1 MDHLLEKLTVI
12 DCASYIAGPA
22 AATIM
27 SDFGAR
33 VIKIESPAIGDS
45 YRSLL
50 RLPGLP
56 ESDENYPWILT
67 SRNKESLAL
76 NLKFEEAQIILHK
89 LIKKADVFIT
99 NYPFPIRNKLNINSE
114 DILKTNKKL
123 IYASLTPY
131 GEKGPEK
138 DRTGYDAT
146 AWWARSGLMHAVRN
160 DSSSEPSSST
170 PGMGDH
176 PTASALFG
184 AIMMALYKREITGKG
199 SEVSSSLIA
208 NGLWSNGIYIQA
220 ALCGANFVENSGR
233 GTKGALAE
241 KYKCKDGRWFILV
254 MLNEERE
261 WPLLLKCL
269 ERGDLNDNKKFNTRE
284 SRAKNSLELMNILD
298 EEFKILTQGMKE
310 EDIKKNKKNLEDQAK
325 SRIKTGLIM
334 NEYGEKNK
342 ITVTDQELQNE
353 IQKQLR
359 MMPGQE
365 KMVQEYY
372 QKNPSILANLRGS
385 LYEEKIIKSIKDK
398 AKGNK
403 KGKQFVA
410 QPKKIAKKTKAYR

>member
-1 MDHLLEKLTVI
+1 MDHLLNKLTVI

-33 VIKIESPAIGDS
+33 VIKVESPDIGDT

-56 ESDENYPWILT
+56 ESNENYPWTLT

-76 NLKFEEAQIILHK
+76 NLKFKEAQIILHK

-99 NYPFPIRNKLNINSE
+99 NYPFPIRDKLKINSE
-114 DILKTNKKL
+114 DILKKNKKL

-160 DSSSEPSSST
+160 NSNSEPSSST

-199 SEVSSSLIA
+199 SEVSSSLMA

-220 ALCGANFVENSGR
+220 ALCGANFIENTGR

-269 ERGDLNDNKKFNTRE
+269 NREDLNDNQKFNTRE
-284 SRAKNSLELMNILD
+284 SRAENSLELLNILD
-298 EEFKILTQGMKE
+298 KEFLIKDWGELKKLFEKSGVTFGPISEPYDHISDQQIKDNNFFTEFSNKKDLLTIDSPIYMKGEEKKQPHTAPKIGEHTKKILMELNYNQDE
-310 EDIKKNKKNLEDQAK
+310 IKDLKNKK
-325 SRIKTGLIM
+325 
-334 NEYGEKNK
+334 
-342 ITVTDQELQNE
+342 
-353 IQKQLR
+353 
-359 MMPGQE
+359 
-365 KMVQEYY
+365 
-372 QKNPSILANLRGS
+372 
-385 LYEEKIIKSIKDK
+385 IIKL
-398 AKGNK
+398 
-403 KGKQFVA
+403 
-410 QPKKIAKKTKAYR
+410 

>member
-1 MDHLLEKLTVI
+1 MDHLLEKITVI

-33 VIKIESPAIGDS
+33 VIKIESPDIGDS

-76 NLKFEEAQIILHK
+76 DLKFKEAHVVLHK
-89 LIKKADVFIT
+89 LIKKADIFIT
-99 NYPFPIRNKLNINSE
+99 NYPFPIRAKLKINSE
-114 DILKTNKKL
+114 DILEENKKL
-123 IYASLTPY
+123 IYASLSPY
-131 GEKGPEK
+131 GEKGEEK
-138 DRTGYDAT
+138 DKTGYDAT

-160 DSSSEPSSST
+160 NSNSEPSSST

-184 AIMMALYKREITGKG
+184 AIMMALYKREITGEG
-199 SEVSSSLIA
+199 SEVSSSLMA
-208 NGLWSNGIYIQA
+208 NGLWSNGIYNQA
-220 ALCGANFVENSGR
+220 ALCGANFVENTGR

-261 WPLLLKCL
+261 WPLLLRCL
-269 ERGDLNDNKKFNTRE
+269 KREDVNDDKRFNTRE
-284 SRAKNSLELMNILD
+284 DRAKNSLELMKILD
-298 EEFKILTQGMKE
+298 EEFLSKDWGQLKELFEKSGVTFGSISEPYDHINDQQISDNEFFTKFTDKEDLLTVDSPIFMKDEKKRKPQTAPEIGEHTRQILE
-310 EDIKKNKKNLEDQAK
+310 ELNYDKNEIDKLENKK
-325 SRIKTGLIM
+325 
-334 NEYGEKNK
+334 
-342 ITVTDQELQNE
+342 
-353 IQKQLR
+353 
-359 MMPGQE
+359 
-365 KMVQEYY
+365 
-372 QKNPSILANLRGS
+372 
-385 LYEEKIIKSIKDK
+385 IIR
-398 AKGNK
+398 
-403 KGKQFVA
+403 
-410 QPKKIAKKTKAYR
+410 T

>member
-1 MDHLLEKLTVI
+1 MDHLLEKITVI

-33 VIKIESPAIGDS
+33 VIKIESPDIGDS

-76 NLKFEEAQIILHK
+76 DLKFKEAHVILHK
-89 LIKKADVFIT
+89 LIKKADIFIT
-99 NYPFPIRNKLNINSE
+99 NYPFPIRAKLKINAE
-114 DILKTNKKL
+114 DILEENKKL
-123 IYASLTPY
+123 IYASLSPY
-131 GEKGPEK
+131 GEKGEEK
-138 DRTGYDAT
+138 DKTGYDAT

-160 DSSSEPSSST
+160 NSNSEPSSST

-184 AIMMALYKREITGKG
+184 AIMMALYKREITGEG
-199 SEVSSSLIA
+199 SEVSSSLMA
-208 NGLWSNGIYIQA
+208 NGLWSNGIYNQA
-220 ALCGANFVENSGR
+220 ALCGANFVENTGR

-261 WPLLLKCL
+261 WPLLLRCL
-269 ERGDLNDNKKFNTRE
+269 KREDVNDDKRFNTRE
-284 SRAKNSLELMNILD
+284 GRAKNSLELMKILD
-298 EEFKILTQGMKE
+298 EEFLSKDWGQLKELFEKSGVTFGSISEPYDHINDQQIADNEFFTKFTDKEDLLTVDSPIFMKDEKKRKPQTAPEIGEHTRQILE
-310 EDIKKNKKNLEDQAK
+310 ELNYDKNEIDKLENKK
-325 SRIKTGLIM
+325 
-334 NEYGEKNK
+334 
-342 ITVTDQELQNE
+342 
-353 IQKQLR
+353 
-359 MMPGQE
+359 
-365 KMVQEYY
+365 
-372 QKNPSILANLRGS
+372 
-385 LYEEKIIKSIKDK
+385 IIR
-398 AKGNK
+398 
-403 KGKQFVA
+403 
-410 QPKKIAKKTKAYR
+410 T

>member
-1 MDHLLEKLTVI
+1 MDHLLEKITVI

-33 VIKIESPAIGDS
+33 VIKIESPDIGDS

-76 NLKFEEAQIILHK
+76 DLKFKEAHVILHK
-89 LIKKADVFIT
+89 LIKKADIFIT
-99 NYPFPIRNKLNINSE
+99 NYPFPIRAKLKINSE
-114 DILKTNKKL
+114 DILEENKKL
-123 IYASLTPY
+123 IYASLSPY
-131 GEKGPEK
+131 GEKGDEK
-138 DRTGYDAT
+138 DKTGYDAT

-160 DSSSEPSSST
+160 NSNSEPSSST

-199 SEVSSSLIA
+199 SEVSSSLMA
-208 NGLWSNGIYIQA
+208 NGLWSNGIYNQA
-220 ALCGANFVENSGR
+220 ALCGANFVENTGR

-269 ERGDLNDNKKFNTRE
+269 KRKDVNDDKRFNTRE
-284 SRAKNSLELMNILD
+284 SRAKNSLELMKILD
-298 EEFKILTQGMKE
+298 EEFLSKDWGQLRELFEKSGVTFGSISEPYDHINDQQISDNEFFTKFTDKEDLLTVDSPIFMKDEKKRKPQTAPEIGEHTRQILE
-310 EDIKKNKKNLEDQAK
+310 ELNYDKNEIDKLENKK
-325 SRIKTGLIM
+325 
-334 NEYGEKNK
+334 
-342 ITVTDQELQNE
+342 
-353 IQKQLR
+353 
-359 MMPGQE
+359 
-365 KMVQEYY
+365 
-372 QKNPSILANLRGS
+372 
-385 LYEEKIIKSIKDK
+385 IIR
-398 AKGNK
+398 
-403 KGKQFVA
+403 
-410 QPKKIAKKTKAYR
+410 T

>member
-1 MDHLLEKLTVI
+1 MDHLLEKITVI

-33 VIKIESPAIGDS
+33 VIKIESPDIGDS

-76 NLKFEEAQIILHK
+76 DLKFKEAHVILHK
-89 LIKKADVFIT
+89 LIKKADIFIT
-99 NYPFPIRNKLNINSE
+99 NYPFPIRAKLKINAE
-114 DILKTNKKL
+114 DILEENKKL
-123 IYASLTPY
+123 IYASLSPY
-131 GEKGPEK
+131 GEKGEEK
-138 DRTGYDAT
+138 DKTGYDAT

-160 DSSSEPSSST
+160 NSNSEPSSST

-184 AIMMALYKREITGKG
+184 AIMMALYKREITGEG
-199 SEVSSSLIA
+199 SEVSSSLMA
-208 NGLWSNGIYIQA
+208 NGLWSNGIYNQA
-220 ALCGANFVENSGR
+220 ALCGANFVENTGR

-261 WPLLLKCL
+261 WPLLLICL
-269 ERGDLNDNKKFNTRE
+269 KREDVNDDKRFNTRE
-284 SRAKNSLELMNILD
+284 GRAKNSLELMKILD
-298 EEFKILTQGMKE
+298 EEFLSKDWGQLKELFEKSGVTFGSISEPYDHINDQQISDNEFFTKFTDKEDLLTVDSPIFMKDEKKRKPQTAPEIGEHTRQILE
-310 EDIKKNKKNLEDQAK
+310 ELNYDKNEIDKLENKK
-325 SRIKTGLIM
+325 
-334 NEYGEKNK
+334 
-342 ITVTDQELQNE
+342 
-353 IQKQLR
+353 
-359 MMPGQE
+359 
-365 KMVQEYY
+365 
-372 QKNPSILANLRGS
+372 
-385 LYEEKIIKSIKDK
+385 IIR
-398 AKGNK
+398 
-403 KGKQFVA
+403 
-410 QPKKIAKKTKAYR
+410 T

>member
-1 MDHLLEKLTVI
+1 MDHLLEKITVI

-33 VIKIESPAIGDS
+33 VIKIESPDIGDS

-76 NLKFEEAQIILHK
+76 DLKFKEAHVILHK
-89 LIKKADVFIT
+89 LIKKADIFIT
-99 NYPFPIRNKLNINSE
+99 NYPFPIRTKLKINAE
-114 DILKTNKKL
+114 DILEENKKL
-123 IYASLTPY
+123 IYASLSPY
-131 GEKGPEK
+131 GEKGEEK
-138 DRTGYDAT
+138 DKTGYDAT

-160 DSSSEPSSST
+160 NSNSEPSSST

-184 AIMMALYKREITGKG
+184 AIMMALYKREITGEG
-199 SEVSSSLIA
+199 SEVSSSLMA
-208 NGLWSNGIYIQA
+208 NGLWSNGIYNQA
-220 ALCGANFVENSGR
+220 ALCGANFVENTGR

-261 WPLLLKCL
+261 WPLLLRCL
-269 ERGDLNDNKKFNTRE
+269 KREDVNDDKRFNTRE
-284 SRAKNSLELMNILD
+284 DRAKNSLELMKILD
-298 EEFKILTQGMKE
+298 EEFLSKDWGQLKELFEKSGVTFGSISEPYDHINDQQIADNEFFTKFTDKEDLLTVDSPIFMKDEKKRKPQTAPEIGEHTRQILE
-310 EDIKKNKKNLEDQAK
+310 ELNYDKNEIDKLENKK
-325 SRIKTGLIM
+325 
-334 NEYGEKNK
+334 
-342 ITVTDQELQNE
+342 
-353 IQKQLR
+353 
-359 MMPGQE
+359 
-365 KMVQEYY
+365 
-372 QKNPSILANLRGS
+372 
-385 LYEEKIIKSIKDK
+385 IIR
-398 AKGNK
+398 
-403 KGKQFVA
+403 
-410 QPKKIAKKTKAYR
+410 T

>member
-1 MDHLLEKLTVI
+1 MDHLLEKITVI

-33 VIKIESPAIGDS
+33 VIKIESPDIGDS

-76 NLKFEEAQIILHK
+76 DLKFKEAHVILHK
-89 LIKKADVFIT
+89 LIKKADIFIT
-99 NYPFPIRNKLNINSE
+99 NYPFPIRTKLKINSE
-114 DILKTNKKL
+114 DILEENKKL
-123 IYASLTPY
+123 IYASLSPY
-131 GEKGPEK
+131 GEKGDEK
-138 DRTGYDAT
+138 DKTGYDAT

-160 DSSSEPSSST
+160 NSNSEPSSST

-184 AIMMALYKREITGKG
+184 AIMMALYKREITGEG
-199 SEVSSSLIA
+199 SEVSSSLMA
-208 NGLWSNGIYIQA
+208 NGLWSNGIYNQA
-220 ALCGANFVENSGR
+220 ALCGANFVENTGR

-261 WPLLLKCL
+261 WPLLLRCL
-269 ERGDLNDNKKFNTRE
+269 KREDVNDDKRFNTRE
-284 SRAKNSLELMNILD
+284 DRAKNSLELMKILD
-298 EEFKILTQGMKE
+298 EEFLSKDWGQLKELFEKSGVTFGSISEPYDHINDQQIADNEFFTKFTDKEDLLTVDSPIFMKNEKKRKPQTAPEIGEHTRQILE
-310 EDIKKNKKNLEDQAK
+310 ELNYDKNEIDKLENKK
-325 SRIKTGLIM
+325 
-334 NEYGEKNK
+334 
-342 ITVTDQELQNE
+342 
-353 IQKQLR
+353 
-359 MMPGQE
+359 
-365 KMVQEYY
+365 
-372 QKNPSILANLRGS
+372 
-385 LYEEKIIKSIKDK
+385 IIR
-398 AKGNK
+398 
-403 KGKQFVA
+403 
-410 QPKKIAKKTKAYR
+410 T

>member
-1 MDHLLEKLTVI
+1 MDHLLEKITVI

-33 VIKIESPAIGDS
+33 VIKIESPDIGDS

-76 NLKFEEAQIILHK
+76 DLKFKEAHVILHK
-89 LIKKADVFIT
+89 LIKKADIFIT
-99 NYPFPIRNKLNINSE
+99 NYPFPIRTKLKINAE
-114 DILKTNKKL
+114 DILEENKKL
-123 IYASLTPY
+123 IYASLSPY
-131 GEKGPEK
+131 GEKGEEK
-138 DRTGYDAT
+138 DKTGYDAT

-160 DSSSEPSSST
+160 NSNSEPSSST

-184 AIMMALYKREITGKG
+184 AIMMALYKREITGEG
-199 SEVSSSLIA
+199 SEVSSSLMA
-208 NGLWSNGIYIQA
+208 NGLWSNGIYNQA
-220 ALCGANFVENSGR
+220 ALCGANFVENTGR

-269 ERGDLNDNKKFNTRE
+269 KREDVNDDKRFNTRE
-284 SRAKNSLELMNILD
+284 SRAKNSLELMKILD
-298 EEFKILTQGMKE
+298 EEFLSKDWGQLKELFEKSGVTFGSISEPYDHINDQQIADNEFFTKFTDKEDLLTVDSPIFMKDEKKRKPQTAPEIGEHTRQILE
-310 EDIKKNKKNLEDQAK
+310 ELNYDKNEIDKLENKK
-325 SRIKTGLIM
+325 
-334 NEYGEKNK
+334 
-342 ITVTDQELQNE
+342 
-353 IQKQLR
+353 
-359 MMPGQE
+359 
-365 KMVQEYY
+365 
-372 QKNPSILANLRGS
+372 
-385 LYEEKIIKSIKDK
+385 IIR
-398 AKGNK
+398 
-403 KGKQFVA
+403 
-410 QPKKIAKKTKAYR
+410 T

>member
-1 MDHLLEKLTVI
+1 MDHLLEKITVI

-33 VIKIESPAIGDS
+33 VIKIESPDIGDS

-76 NLKFEEAQIILHK
+76 DLKFKEAHVILHK
-89 LIKKADVFIT
+89 LIKKADIFIT
-99 NYPFPIRNKLNINSE
+99 NYPFPIRAKLKINAE
-114 DILKTNKKL
+114 DILVENKKL
-123 IYASLTPY
+123 IYASLSPY
-131 GEKGPEK
+131 GEKGEEK
-138 DRTGYDAT
+138 DKTGYDAT

-160 DSSSEPSSST
+160 NSNSEPSSST

-184 AIMMALYKREITGKG
+184 AIMMALYKREITGEG
-199 SEVSSSLIA
+199 SEVSSSLMA
-208 NGLWSNGIYIQA
+208 NGLWSNGIYNQA
-220 ALCGANFVENSGR
+220 ALCGANFVENTGR

-261 WPLLLKCL
+261 WPLLLRCL
-269 ERGDLNDNKKFNTRE
+269 KREDVNDDKRFNTRE
-284 SRAKNSLELMNILD
+284 GRAKNSLELMKILD
-298 EEFKILTQGMKE
+298 EEFLSKDWGQLKELFEKSGVTFGSISEPYDHINDQQISDNEFFTKFTDKEDLLTVDSPIFMKDEKKRKPQTAPEIGEHTRQILE
-310 EDIKKNKKNLEDQAK
+310 ELNYDKNEIDKLENKK
-325 SRIKTGLIM
+325 
-334 NEYGEKNK
+334 
-342 ITVTDQELQNE
+342 
-353 IQKQLR
+353 
-359 MMPGQE
+359 
-365 KMVQEYY
+365 
-372 QKNPSILANLRGS
+372 
-385 LYEEKIIKSIKDK
+385 IIR
-398 AKGNK
+398 
-403 KGKQFVA
+403 
-410 QPKKIAKKTKAYR
+410 T

>member
-1 MDHLLEKLTVI
+1 MDHLLEKITVI

-33 VIKIESPAIGDS
+33 VIKIESPDIGDS

-56 ESDENYPWILT
+56 ESAENYPWILT

-76 NLKFEEAQIILHK
+76 DLKFKEAHVILHK
-89 LIKKADVFIT
+89 LIKKADIFIT
-99 NYPFPIRNKLNINSE
+99 NYPFPIRAKLKINAE
-114 DILKTNKKL
+114 DILEENKKL
-123 IYASLTPY
+123 IYASLSPY
-131 GEKGPEK
+131 GEKGEEK
-138 DRTGYDAT
+138 DKTGYDAT

-160 DSSSEPSSST
+160 NSNSEPSSST

-184 AIMMALYKREITGKG
+184 AIMMALYKREITGEG
-199 SEVSSSLIA
+199 SEVSSSLMA
-208 NGLWSNGIYIQA
+208 NGLWSNGIYNQA
-220 ALCGANFVENSGR
+220 ALCGANFVENTGR

-269 ERGDLNDNKKFNTRE
+269 KREDVNDDKRFNTRE
-284 SRAKNSLELMNILD
+284 GRAKNSLELMKILD
-298 EEFKILTQGMKE
+298 EEFLSKDWGQLKELFEKSGVTFGSISEPYDHINDQQIADNEFFTKFTDKEDLLTVDSPIFMKNEKKRKPQTAPEIGEHTRQILE
-310 EDIKKNKKNLEDQAK
+310 ELDYNETEIDKLESK
-325 SRIKTGLIM
+325 
-334 NEYGEKNK
+334 
-342 ITVTDQELQNE
+342 
-353 IQKQLR
+353 
-359 MMPGQE
+359 
-365 KMVQEYY
+365 
-372 QKNPSILANLRGS
+372 
-385 LYEEKIIKSIKDK
+385 KIIR
-398 AKGNK
+398 
-403 KGKQFVA
+403 
-410 QPKKIAKKTKAYR
+410 T

>member
-1 MDHLLEKLTVI
+1 MDHLLEKITVI

-33 VIKIESPAIGDS
+33 VIKIESPDIGDS

-76 NLKFEEAQIILHK
+76 DLKFKEAHVILHK
-89 LIKKADVFIT
+89 LIKKADIFIT
-99 NYPFPIRNKLNINSE
+99 NYPFPIRAKLKINSE
-114 DILKTNKKL
+114 DILEENKKL
-123 IYASLTPY
+123 IYASLSPY
-131 GEKGPEK
+131 GEKGDEK
-138 DRTGYDAT
+138 DKTGYDAT

-160 DSSSEPSSST
+160 NSNSEPSSST

-184 AIMMALYKREITGKG
+184 AIMMALYKREITGEG
-199 SEVSSSLIA
+199 SEVSSSLMA
-208 NGLWSNGIYIQA
+208 NGLWSNGIYNQA
-220 ALCGANFVENSGR
+220 ALCGANFVENTGR

-261 WPLLLKCL
+261 WPLLLRCL
-269 ERGDLNDNKKFNTRE
+269 KREDVNDDKRFNTRE
-284 SRAKNSLELMNILD
+284 GRAKNSLELMTILD
-298 EEFKILTQGMKE
+298 EEFLSKDWGQLKELFEKSGVTFGSISEPYDHINDQQIADNEFFTKFTDKEDLLTVDSPIFMKNEKKRKPQTAPEIGEHTRQILE
-310 EDIKKNKKNLEDQAK
+310 ELDYDKAEIDKLESK
-325 SRIKTGLIM
+325 
-334 NEYGEKNK
+334 
-342 ITVTDQELQNE
+342 
-353 IQKQLR
+353 
-359 MMPGQE
+359 
-365 KMVQEYY
+365 
-372 QKNPSILANLRGS
+372 
-385 LYEEKIIKSIKDK
+385 KIIR
-398 AKGNK
+398 
-403 KGKQFVA
+403 
-410 QPKKIAKKTKAYR
+410 T

>member
-1 MDHLLEKLTVI
+1 MDHLLEKITVI

-33 VIKIESPAIGDS
+33 VIKIESPDIGDS

-76 NLKFEEAQIILHK
+76 DLKFKEAHIILHK
-89 LIKKADVFIT
+89 LIKKADIFIT
-99 NYPFPIRNKLNINSE
+99 NYPFPIRAKLKINSE
-114 DILKTNKKL
+114 DILEENKKL
-123 IYASLTPY
+123 IYASLSPY
-131 GEKGPEK
+131 GEKGEEK
-138 DRTGYDAT
+138 DKTGYDAT

-160 DSSSEPSSST
+160 NSNSEPSSST

-184 AIMMALYKREITGKG
+184 AIMMALYKREITGEG
-199 SEVSSSLIA
+199 SEVSSSLMA
-208 NGLWSNGIYIQA
+208 NGLWSNGIYNQA
-220 ALCGANFVENSGR
+220 ALCGANFVENTGR

-261 WPLLLKCL
+261 WPLLLRCL
-269 ERGDLNDNKKFNTRE
+269 KREDVNDDKRFNTRE
-284 SRAKNSLELMNILD
+284 SRAKNSLELMKILD
-298 EEFKILTQGMKE
+298 EEFLSKDWGQLKELFEKSGVTFGSISEPYDHINDQQISDNEFFTKFTDKEDLLTVDSPIFMKDEKKRKPQTAPEIGEHTRQILEELNYDEKE
-310 EDIKKNKKNLEDQAK
+310 IDKLENKK
-325 SRIKTGLIM
+325 
-334 NEYGEKNK
+334 
-342 ITVTDQELQNE
+342 
-353 IQKQLR
+353 
-359 MMPGQE
+359 
-365 KMVQEYY
+365 
-372 QKNPSILANLRGS
+372 
-385 LYEEKIIKSIKDK
+385 IIR
-398 AKGNK
+398 
-403 KGKQFVA
+403 
-410 QPKKIAKKTKAYR
+410 T

>member
-1 MDHLLEKLTVI
+1 MDHLLEKITVI

-33 VIKIESPAIGDS
+33 VIKIESPDIGDS

-76 NLKFEEAQIILHK
+76 DLKFKEAHVILHK
-89 LIKKADVFIT
+89 LIKKADIFIT
-99 NYPFPIRNKLNINSE
+99 NYPFPIRAKLKINAE
-114 DILKTNKKL
+114 DILEENKKL
-123 IYASLTPY
+123 IYASLSPY
-131 GEKGPEK
+131 GEKGEEK
-138 DRTGYDAT
+138 DKTGYDAT

-160 DSSSEPSSST
+160 NSNSEPSSST

-184 AIMMALYKREITGKG
+184 AIMMALYKREITGEG
-199 SEVSSSLIA
+199 SEVSSSLMA
-208 NGLWSNGIYIQA
+208 NGLWSNGIYNQA
-220 ALCGANFVENSGR
+220 ALCGANFVENTGR

-261 WPLLLKCL
+261 WPLLLRCL
-269 ERGDLNDNKKFNTRE
+269 KREDVNDDKRFNTRE
-284 SRAKNSLELMNILD
+284 DRAKNSLELMKILD
-298 EEFKILTQGMKE
+298 EEFLSKDWGQLKELFEKSGVTFGSISEPYDHINDQQIADNEFFTKFTDKEDLLTVDSPIFMKNEKKRKPQTAPEIGEHTRQILE
-310 EDIKKNKKNLEDQAK
+310 ELNYDKNEIDKLENKK
-325 SRIKTGLIM
+325 
-334 NEYGEKNK
+334 
-342 ITVTDQELQNE
+342 
-353 IQKQLR
+353 
-359 MMPGQE
+359 
-365 KMVQEYY
+365 
-372 QKNPSILANLRGS
+372 
-385 LYEEKIIKSIKDK
+385 IIR
-398 AKGNK
+398 
-403 KGKQFVA
+403 
-410 QPKKIAKKTKAYR
+410 T

>member
-1 MDHLLEKLTVI
+1 MDHLLEKITVI

-33 VIKIESPAIGDS
+33 VIKIESPDIGDS

-76 NLKFEEAQIILHK
+76 DLKFKEAHVILHK
-89 LIKKADVFIT
+89 LIKKADIFIT
-99 NYPFPIRNKLNINSE
+99 NYPFPIRAKLKINSE
-114 DILKTNKKL
+114 DILEENKKL
-123 IYASLTPY
+123 IYASLSPY
-131 GEKGPEK
+131 GEKGEEK
-138 DRTGYDAT
+138 DKTGYDAT

-160 DSSSEPSSST
+160 NSNSEPSSST

-184 AIMMALYKREITGKG
+184 AIMMALYKREITGEG
-199 SEVSSSLIA
+199 SEVSSSLMA
-208 NGLWSNGIYIQA
+208 NGLWSNGIYNQA
-220 ALCGANFVENSGR
+220 ALCGANFVENTGR

-261 WPLLLKCL
+261 WPLLLRCL
-269 ERGDLNDNKKFNTRE
+269 KREEVNDDKRFNTRE
-284 SRAKNSLELMNILD
+284 GRAKNSLELMKILD
-298 EEFKILTQGMKE
+298 EEFLSKDWGQLKELFEKSGVTFGSISEPYDHINDQQISDNEFFTKFTDKEDLLTVDSPIFMKDEKKRKPQTAPEIGEHTRQILE
-310 EDIKKNKKNLEDQAK
+310 ELNYDKNEIDKLENKK
-325 SRIKTGLIM
+325 
-334 NEYGEKNK
+334 
-342 ITVTDQELQNE
+342 
-353 IQKQLR
+353 
-359 MMPGQE
+359 
-365 KMVQEYY
+365 
-372 QKNPSILANLRGS
+372 
-385 LYEEKIIKSIKDK
+385 IIR
-398 AKGNK
+398 
-403 KGKQFVA
+403 
-410 QPKKIAKKTKAYR
+410 T

>member
-1 MDHLLEKLTVI
+1 MDHLLEKITVI

-33 VIKIESPAIGDS
+33 VIKIESPDIGDS

-76 NLKFEEAQIILHK
+76 DLKFKEAHVILHK
-89 LIKKADVFIT
+89 LIKKADIFIT
-99 NYPFPIRNKLNINSE
+99 NYPFPIRAKLKINAE
-114 DILKTNKKL
+114 DILEENKKL
-123 IYASLTPY
+123 IYASLSPY
-131 GEKGPEK
+131 GEKGEEK
-138 DRTGYDAT
+138 DKTGYDAT

-160 DSSSEPSSST
+160 NSNSEPSSST

-199 SEVSSSLIA
+199 SEVSSSLMA
-208 NGLWSNGIYIQA
+208 NGLWSNGIYNQA
-220 ALCGANFVENSGR
+220 ALCGANFVENTGR

-261 WPLLLKCL
+261 WPLLLRCL
-269 ERGDLNDNKKFNTRE
+269 KREDVNDDKRFNTRE
-284 SRAKNSLELMNILD
+284 DRAKNSLELMKILD
-298 EEFKILTQGMKE
+298 EEFLSKDWGQVKELFEKSGVTFGSISEPYDHINDQQISDNEFFTKFTDKEDLLTVDSPIFMKDEKKRKPQTAPEIGEHTRQILE
-310 EDIKKNKKNLEDQAK
+310 ELNYDKNEIDKLENKK
-325 SRIKTGLIM
+325 
-334 NEYGEKNK
+334 
-342 ITVTDQELQNE
+342 
-353 IQKQLR
+353 
-359 MMPGQE
+359 
-365 KMVQEYY
+365 
-372 QKNPSILANLRGS
+372 
-385 LYEEKIIKSIKDK
+385 IIR
-398 AKGNK
+398 
-403 KGKQFVA
+403 
-410 QPKKIAKKTKAYR
+410 T

>member
-1 MDHLLEKLTVI
+1 MDHLLEKITVI

-33 VIKIESPAIGDS
+33 VIKIESPDIGDS

-76 NLKFEEAQIILHK
+76 DLKFKEAHVILHK
-89 LIKKADVFIT
+89 LIKKADIFIT
-99 NYPFPIRNKLNINSE
+99 NYPFPIRAKLKINAE
-114 DILKTNKKL
+114 DILEENKKL
-123 IYASLTPY
+123 IYASLSPY
-131 GEKGPEK
+131 GEKGEEK
-138 DRTGYDAT
+138 DKTGYDAT

-160 DSSSEPSSST
+160 NSNSEPSSST

-184 AIMMALYKREITGKG
+184 AIMMALYKREITGEG
-199 SEVSSSLIA
+199 SEVSSSLMA
-208 NGLWSNGIYIQA
+208 NGLWSNGIYNQA
-220 ALCGANFVENSGR
+220 ALCGANFVENTGR

-241 KYKCKDGRWFILV
+241 KYKCKDDRWFILV

-269 ERGDLNDNKKFNTRE
+269 KREDVNDDKRFNTRE
-284 SRAKNSLELMNILD
+284 SRAKNSLELMKILD
-298 EEFKILTQGMKE
+298 EEFLSKDWGQLKELFEKSGVTFGSISEPYDHINDQQISDNEFFTKFTDKEDLLTVDSPIFMKDEKKRKPQTAPEIGEHTRQILE
-310 EDIKKNKKNLEDQAK
+310 ELNYDKNEIDKLENKK
-325 SRIKTGLIM
+325 
-334 NEYGEKNK
+334 
-342 ITVTDQELQNE
+342 
-353 IQKQLR
+353 
-359 MMPGQE
+359 
-365 KMVQEYY
+365 
-372 QKNPSILANLRGS
+372 
-385 LYEEKIIKSIKDK
+385 IIR
-398 AKGNK
+398 
-403 KGKQFVA
+403 
-410 QPKKIAKKTKAYR
+410 T

>member
-1 MDHLLEKLTVI
+1 MDHLLEKITVI

-33 VIKIESPAIGDS
+33 VIKIESPDIGDS

-76 NLKFEEAQIILHK
+76 DLKFKEAHVILHK
-89 LIKKADVFIT
+89 LIKKADIFIT
-99 NYPFPIRNKLNINSE
+99 NYPFPIRAKLKINAE
-114 DILKTNKKL
+114 DILEENKKL
-123 IYASLTPY
+123 IYASLSPY
-131 GEKGPEK
+131 GEKGEEK
-138 DRTGYDAT
+138 DKTGYDAT

-160 DSSSEPSSST
+160 NSNSEPSSST

-184 AIMMALYKREITGKG
+184 AIMMALYKREITGEG
-199 SEVSSSLIA
+199 SEVSSSLMA
-208 NGLWSNGIYIQA
+208 NGLWSNGIYNQA
-220 ALCGANFVENSGR
+220 ALCGANFVENTGR

-261 WPLLLKCL
+261 WPLLLRCL
-269 ERGDLNDNKKFNTRE
+269 KREEVNDDKRFNTRE
-284 SRAKNSLELMNILD
+284 GRAKNSLELMKILD
-298 EEFKILTQGMKE
+298 EEFLSKDWGQLKELFEKSGVTFGSISEPYDHINDQQISDNEFFTKFTDKEDLLTVDSPIFMKDEKKRKPQTAPEIGEHTRQILEELNYDKKE
-310 EDIKKNKKNLEDQAK
+310 IDKLENKK
-325 SRIKTGLIM
+325 
-334 NEYGEKNK
+334 
-342 ITVTDQELQNE
+342 
-353 IQKQLR
+353 
-359 MMPGQE
+359 
-365 KMVQEYY
+365 
-372 QKNPSILANLRGS
+372 
-385 LYEEKIIKSIKDK
+385 IIR
-398 AKGNK
+398 
-403 KGKQFVA
+403 
-410 QPKKIAKKTKAYR
+410 T

>member
-33 VIKIESPAIGDS
+33 VIKIESPDIGDS

-76 NLKFEEAQIILHK
+76 DLKFKEAHVILHK
-89 LIKKADVFIT
+89 LIKKADIFIT
-99 NYPFPIRNKLNINSE
+99 NYPFPIRAKLKINAE
-114 DILKTNKKL
+114 DILEENKKL
-123 IYASLTPY
+123 IYASLSPY
-131 GEKGPEK
+131 GEKGEEK
-138 DRTGYDAT
+138 DKTGYDAT

-160 DSSSEPSSST
+160 NSNSEPSSST

-184 AIMMALYKREITGKG
+184 AIMMALYKREITGEG
-199 SEVSSSLIA
+199 SEVSSSLMA
-208 NGLWSNGIYIQA
+208 NGLWSNGIYNQA
-220 ALCGANFVENSGR
+220 ALCGANFVENTGR

-261 WPLLLKCL
+261 WPLLLRCL
-269 ERGDLNDNKKFNTRE
+269 KREDVNDDKRFNTRE
-284 SRAKNSLELMNILD
+284 DRAKNSLELMRILD
-298 EEFKILTQGMKE
+298 EEFLSKDWGQLKELFEKSGVTFGSISEPYDHINDQQIADNEFFTKFTDKEDLLTVDSPIFMKDEKKRKPQTAPEIGEHTRQILE
-310 EDIKKNKKNLEDQAK
+310 ELNYDKNEIDKLENKK
-325 SRIKTGLIM
+325 
-334 NEYGEKNK
+334 
-342 ITVTDQELQNE
+342 
-353 IQKQLR
+353 
-359 MMPGQE
+359 
-365 KMVQEYY
+365 
-372 QKNPSILANLRGS
+372 
-385 LYEEKIIKSIKDK
+385 IIR
-398 AKGNK
+398 
-403 KGKQFVA
+403 
-410 QPKKIAKKTKAYR
+410 T

>member
-1 MDHLLEKLTVI
+1 MDHLLEKITVI

-33 VIKIESPAIGDS
+33 VIKIESPDIGDS

-76 NLKFEEAQIILHK
+76 DLKFKEAHVILHK
-89 LIKKADVFIT
+89 LIKKADIFIT
-99 NYPFPIRNKLNINSE
+99 NYPFPIRAKLKINAE
-114 DILKTNKKL
+114 DILEENKKL
-123 IYASLTPY
+123 IYASLSPY
-131 GEKGPEK
+131 GEKGEEK
-138 DRTGYDAT
+138 DKTGYDAT

-160 DSSSEPSSST
+160 NSNSEPSSST

-184 AIMMALYKREITGKG
+184 AIMMALYKREITGEG
-199 SEVSSSLIA
+199 SEVSSSLMA
-208 NGLWSNGIYIQA
+208 NGLWSNGIYNQA
-220 ALCGANFVENSGR
+220 ALWGANFVENTGR

-261 WPLLLKCL
+261 WPLLLRCL
-269 ERGDLNDNKKFNTRE
+269 KREEVNDDKRFNTRE
-284 SRAKNSLELMNILD
+284 GRAKNSLELMKILD
-298 EEFKILTQGMKE
+298 EEFLSKDWGQVKELFEKSGVTFGSISEPYDHINDQQIADNEFFTKFTDKEDLLTVDSPIFMKDEKKRKPQTAPEIGEHTRQILE
-310 EDIKKNKKNLEDQAK
+310 ELNYDKNEIDKLENKK
-325 SRIKTGLIM
+325 
-334 NEYGEKNK
+334 
-342 ITVTDQELQNE
+342 
-353 IQKQLR
+353 
-359 MMPGQE
+359 
-365 KMVQEYY
+365 
-372 QKNPSILANLRGS
+372 
-385 LYEEKIIKSIKDK
+385 IIR
-398 AKGNK
+398 
-403 KGKQFVA
+403 
-410 QPKKIAKKTKAYR
+410 T

>member
-1 MDHLLEKLTVI
+1 MDHLLEKITVI

-33 VIKIESPAIGDS
+33 VIKIESPDIGDS

-76 NLKFEEAQIILHK
+76 DLKFKEAHVILHK
-89 LIKKADVFIT
+89 LIKKADIFIT
-99 NYPFPIRNKLNINSE
+99 NYQFPIRAKLKINAE
-114 DILKTNKKL
+114 DILEENKKL
-123 IYASLTPY
+123 IYASLSPY
-131 GEKGPEK
+131 GEKGEEK
-138 DRTGYDAT
+138 DKTGYDAT

-160 DSSSEPSSST
+160 NSNSEPSSST

-184 AIMMALYKREITGKG
+184 AIMMALYKREITGEG
-199 SEVSSSLIA
+199 SEVSSSLMA
-208 NGLWSNGIYIQA
+208 NGLWSNGIYNQA
-220 ALCGANFVENSGR
+220 ALCGANFVENTGR

-261 WPLLLKCL
+261 WPLLLRCL
-269 ERGDLNDNKKFNTRE
+269 KREEVNDDKRFNTRE
-284 SRAKNSLELMNILD
+284 GRAKNSLELMKILD
-298 EEFKILTQGMKE
+298 EEFLSKDWGQLKELFEKSGVTFGSIAAPSEQINDQQISDNEFFTKFTDKEDLLTVDSPIFMKDEKKRKPQTAPEIGEHTRQILE
-310 EDIKKNKKNLEDQAK
+310 ELNYDKNEIDKLENKK
-325 SRIKTGLIM
+325 
-334 NEYGEKNK
+334 
-342 ITVTDQELQNE
+342 
-353 IQKQLR
+353 
-359 MMPGQE
+359 
-365 KMVQEYY
+365 
-372 QKNPSILANLRGS
+372 
-385 LYEEKIIKSIKDK
+385 IIR
-398 AKGNK
+398 
-403 KGKQFVA
+403 
-410 QPKKIAKKTKAYR
+410 T

>member
-1 MDHLLEKLTVI
+1 MDHLLEKITVI

-33 VIKIESPAIGDS
+33 VIKIESPDIGDS

-76 NLKFEEAQIILHK
+76 DLKFKEAHVILHK
-89 LIKKADVFIT
+89 LIKKADIFIT
-99 NYPFPIRNKLNINSE
+99 NYPFPIRAKLKINSE
-114 DILKTNKKL
+114 DILEENKKL
-123 IYASLTPY
+123 IYASLSPY
-131 GEKGPEK
+131 GEKGDEK
-138 DRTGYDAT
+138 DKTGYDAT

-160 DSSSEPSSST
+160 NSNSEPSSST

-184 AIMMALYKREITGKG
+184 AIMMALYKREITGEG
-199 SEVSSSLIA
+199 SEVSSSLMA
-208 NGLWSNGIYIQA
+208 NGLWSNGIYNQA
-220 ALCGANFVENSGR
+220 ALCGANFVENTGR

-261 WPLLLKCL
+261 WPLLLRCL
-269 ERGDLNDNKKFNTRE
+269 KREDVNDDKRFNTRE
-284 SRAKNSLELMNILD
+284 DRAKNSLELMKILD
-298 EEFKILTQGMKE
+298 EEFLSKDWGQLKELFEKSGVTFGSISEPYDHINDQQISDNEFFTKFTDKEDLLTVDSPIFMKDEKKRKPQTAPEIGEHTRQILE
-310 EDIKKNKKNLEDQAK
+310 ELNYDKNEIDKLENKK
-325 SRIKTGLIM
+325 
-334 NEYGEKNK
+334 
-342 ITVTDQELQNE
+342 
-353 IQKQLR
+353 
-359 MMPGQE
+359 
-365 KMVQEYY
+365 
-372 QKNPSILANLRGS
+372 
-385 LYEEKIIKSIKDK
+385 IIR
-398 AKGNK
+398 
-403 KGKQFVA
+403 
-410 QPKKIAKKTKAYR
+410 T

>member
-1 MDHLLEKLTVI
+1 MDHLLEKITVI

-33 VIKIESPAIGDS
+33 VIKIESPDIGDS

-76 NLKFEEAQIILHK
+76 DLKFKEAHVILHK
-89 LIKKADVFIT
+89 LIKKADIFIT
-99 NYPFPIRNKLNINSE
+99 NYPFPIRAKLKINAE
-114 DILKTNKKL
+114 DILEENKKL
-123 IYASLTPY
+123 IYASLSPY
-131 GEKGPEK
+131 GEKGEEK
-138 DRTGYDAT
+138 DKTGYDAT

-160 DSSSEPSSST
+160 NSNSEPSSST

-184 AIMMALYKREITGKG
+184 AIMMALYKREITGEG
-199 SEVSSSLIA
+199 SEVSSSLMA
-208 NGLWSNGIYIQA
+208 NGLWSNGIYNQA
-220 ALCGANFVENSGR
+220 ALCGANFVENTGR

-261 WPLLLKCL
+261 WPLLLRCL
-269 ERGDLNDNKKFNTRE
+269 KREEVNDDKRFNTRE
-284 SRAKNSLELMNILD
+284 GRAKNSLELMKILD
-298 EEFKILTQGMKE
+298 EEFLSKDWGQLKELFEKSGVTFGSISEPYDHINDQQISDNEFFTKFTDKEDLLTVDSPIFMKNEKKRKPQTAPEIGEHTRQILE
-310 EDIKKNKKNLEDQAK
+310 ELNYDKNEIDKLENKK
-325 SRIKTGLIM
+325 
-334 NEYGEKNK
+334 
-342 ITVTDQELQNE
+342 
-353 IQKQLR
+353 
-359 MMPGQE
+359 
-365 KMVQEYY
+365 
-372 QKNPSILANLRGS
+372 
-385 LYEEKIIKSIKDK
+385 IIR
-398 AKGNK
+398 
-403 KGKQFVA
+403 
-410 QPKKIAKKTKAYR
+410 T

>member
-1 MDHLLEKLTVI
+1 MDHLLEKITVI

-33 VIKIESPAIGDS
+33 VIKIESPDIGDS

-76 NLKFEEAQIILHK
+76 DIKFKEAHVILHK
-89 LIKKADVFIT
+89 LIKKADIFIT
-99 NYPFPIRNKLNINSE
+99 NYPFPIRAKLKINAE
-114 DILKTNKKL
+114 DILEENKKL
-123 IYASLTPY
+123 IYASLSPY
-131 GEKGPEK
+131 GEKGEEK
-138 DRTGYDAT
+138 DKTGYDAT

-160 DSSSEPSSST
+160 NSNSEPSSST

-199 SEVSSSLIA
+199 SEVSSSLMA
-208 NGLWSNGIYIQA
+208 NGLWSNGIYNQA
-220 ALCGANFVENSGR
+220 ALCGANFVENTGR

-261 WPLLLKCL
+261 WPLLLRCL
-269 ERGDLNDNKKFNTRE
+269 KREEVNDDKRFNTRE
-284 SRAKNSLELMNILD
+284 GRAKNSLELMKILD
-298 EEFKILTQGMKE
+298 EEFLSKDWGQLKELFEKSGVTFGSISEPYDHINDQQIADNEFFTKFTDKEDLLTIDSPIFMKNEKKRKPQTAPEIGEHTRQILE
-310 EDIKKNKKNLEDQAK
+310 ELDYNETEIDKLESK
-325 SRIKTGLIM
+325 
-334 NEYGEKNK
+334 
-342 ITVTDQELQNE
+342 
-353 IQKQLR
+353 
-359 MMPGQE
+359 
-365 KMVQEYY
+365 
-372 QKNPSILANLRGS
+372 
-385 LYEEKIIKSIKDK
+385 KIIR
-398 AKGNK
+398 
-403 KGKQFVA
+403 
-410 QPKKIAKKTKAYR
+410 T

>member
-1 MDHLLEKLTVI
+1 MDHLLEKITVI

-33 VIKIESPAIGDS
+33 VIKIESPDIGDS

-76 NLKFEEAQIILHK
+76 DLKFKEAHVILHK
-89 LIKKADVFIT
+89 LIKKADIFIT
-99 NYPFPIRNKLNINSE
+99 NYPFPIRAKLKITAE
-114 DILKTNKKL
+114 DILEENKKL
-123 IYASLTPY
+123 IYASLSPY
-131 GEKGPEK
+131 GEKGEEK
-138 DRTGYDAT
+138 DKTGYDAT

-160 DSSSEPSSST
+160 NSNSEPSSST

-199 SEVSSSLIA
+199 SEVSSSLMA
-208 NGLWSNGIYIQA
+208 NGLWSNGIYNQA
-220 ALCGANFVENSGR
+220 ALCGANFVENTGR

-261 WPLLLKCL
+261 WPLLLRCL
-269 ERGDLNDNKKFNTRE
+269 KREDVNDDKRFNTRE
-284 SRAKNSLELMNILD
+284 DRAKNSLELMKILD
-298 EEFKILTQGMKE
+298 EEFLSKDWGQLKELFEKSGVTFGSISEPYDHINDQQISDNEFFTKFTDKEDLLTVDSPIFMKDEKKRKPQTAPEIGEHTRQILE
-310 EDIKKNKKNLEDQAK
+310 ELNYDKNEIDKLENKK
-325 SRIKTGLIM
+325 
-334 NEYGEKNK
+334 
-342 ITVTDQELQNE
+342 
-353 IQKQLR
+353 
-359 MMPGQE
+359 
-365 KMVQEYY
+365 
-372 QKNPSILANLRGS
+372 
-385 LYEEKIIKSIKDK
+385 IIR
-398 AKGNK
+398 
-403 KGKQFVA
+403 
-410 QPKKIAKKTKAYR
+410 T

>member
-1 MDHLLEKLTVI
+1 MDYLLEKITVI

-33 VIKIESPAIGDS
+33 VIKIESPDIGDS

-76 NLKFEEAQIILHK
+76 DLKFKEAHVILHK
-89 LIKKADVFIT
+89 LIKKADIFIT
-99 NYPFPIRNKLNINSE
+99 NYPFPIRAKLKINAE
-114 DILKTNKKL
+114 DILEENKKL
-123 IYASLTPY
+123 IYASLSPY
-131 GEKGPEK
+131 GEKGEEK
-138 DRTGYDAT
+138 DKTGYDAT

-160 DSSSEPSSST
+160 NSNSEPSSST

-184 AIMMALYKREITGKG
+184 AIMMALYKREITGEG
-199 SEVSSSLIA
+199 SEVSSSLMA
-208 NGLWSNGIYIQA
+208 NGLWSNGIYNQA
-220 ALCGANFVENSGR
+220 ALCGANFVENTGR

-261 WPLLLKCL
+261 WPLLLRCL
-269 ERGDLNDNKKFNTRE
+269 KREDVNDDKRFNTRE
-284 SRAKNSLELMNILD
+284 GRAKNSLELMKILD
-298 EEFKILTQGMKE
+298 EEFLSKDWGQLKELFEKSGVTFGSISEPYDHINDQQISDNEFFTKFTDKEDLLTVDSPIFMKDEKKRKPQTAPEIGEHTRQILE
-310 EDIKKNKKNLEDQAK
+310 ELNYDKNEIDKLENKK
-325 SRIKTGLIM
+325 
-334 NEYGEKNK
+334 
-342 ITVTDQELQNE
+342 
-353 IQKQLR
+353 
-359 MMPGQE
+359 
-365 KMVQEYY
+365 
-372 QKNPSILANLRGS
+372 
-385 LYEEKIIKSIKDK
+385 IIR
-398 AKGNK
+398 
-403 KGKQFVA
+403 
-410 QPKKIAKKTKAYR
+410 T

>member
-1 MDHLLEKLTVI
+1 MDHLLEKITVI

-33 VIKIESPAIGDS
+33 VIKIESPDIGDS

-76 NLKFEEAQIILHK
+76 DLKFKEAHVILHK
-89 LIKKADVFIT
+89 LIKKADIFIT
-99 NYPFPIRNKLNINSE
+99 NYPFPIRAKLKINSE
-114 DILKTNKKL
+114 DILEENKKL
-123 IYASLTPY
+123 IYASLSPY
-131 GEKGPEK
+131 GEKGDEK
-138 DRTGYDAT
+138 DKTGYDAT

-160 DSSSEPSSST
+160 NSNSEPSSST

-184 AIMMALYKREITGKG
+184 AIMMALYKREITGEG
-199 SEVSSSLIA
+199 SEVSSSLMA
-208 NGLWSNGIYIQA
+208 NGLWSNGIYNQA
-220 ALCGANFVENSGR
+220 ALCGANFVENTGR

-261 WPLLLKCL
+261 WPLLLRCL
-269 ERGDLNDNKKFNTRE
+269 KREDVNDDKRFNTRE
-284 SRAKNSLELMNILD
+284 DRAKNSLELMKILD
-298 EEFKILTQGMKE
+298 EEFLSKDWGQIKELFEKSGVTFGSISEPYDHINDQQISDNEFFTKFTDKEDLLTVDSPIFMKDEKKRKPQTAPEIGDHTRQILE
-310 EDIKKNKKNLEDQAK
+310 ELNYDKNEIDKLENKK
-325 SRIKTGLIM
+325 
-334 NEYGEKNK
+334 
-342 ITVTDQELQNE
+342 
-353 IQKQLR
+353 
-359 MMPGQE
+359 
-365 KMVQEYY
+365 
-372 QKNPSILANLRGS
+372 
-385 LYEEKIIKSIKDK
+385 IIR
-398 AKGNK
+398 
-403 KGKQFVA
+403 
-410 QPKKIAKKTKAYR
+410 T

>member
-1 MDHLLEKLTVI
+1 MDYLLEKITVI

-33 VIKIESPAIGDS
+33 VIKIESPDIGDS

-76 NLKFEEAQIILHK
+76 DLKFKEAHVILHK
-89 LIKKADVFIT
+89 LIKKADIFIT
-99 NYPFPIRNKLNINSE
+99 NYPFPIRAKLKINAE
-114 DILKTNKKL
+114 DILEENKKL
-123 IYASLTPY
+123 IYASLSPY
-131 GEKGPEK
+131 GEKGEEK
-138 DRTGYDAT
+138 DKTGYDAT

-160 DSSSEPSSST
+160 NSNSEPSSST

-184 AIMMALYKREITGKG
+184 AIMMALYKREITGDG
-199 SEVSSSLIA
+199 SEVSSSLMA
-208 NGLWSNGIYIQA
+208 NGLWSNGIYNQA
-220 ALCGANFVENSGR
+220 ALCGANFVENTGR

-269 ERGDLNDNKKFNTRE
+269 KREDVNDDKRFNTRE
-284 SRAKNSLELMNILD
+284 SRAKNSLELMKILD
-298 EEFKILTQGMKE
+298 EEFLSKDWGQLKELFEKSGVTFGSISEPYDHINDQQISDNEFFTKFTDKEDLLTVDSPIFMKDEKKRKPQTAPEIGEHTRQILE
-310 EDIKKNKKNLEDQAK
+310 ELNYDKNEIDKLENKK
-325 SRIKTGLIM
+325 
-334 NEYGEKNK
+334 
-342 ITVTDQELQNE
+342 
-353 IQKQLR
+353 
-359 MMPGQE
+359 
-365 KMVQEYY
+365 
-372 QKNPSILANLRGS
+372 
-385 LYEEKIIKSIKDK
+385 IIR
-398 AKGNK
+398 
-403 KGKQFVA
+403 
-410 QPKKIAKKTKAYR
+410 T

>member
-1 MDHLLEKLTVI
+1 MDHLLEKITVI

-33 VIKIESPAIGDS
+33 VIKIESPDIGDS

-76 NLKFEEAQIILHK
+76 DLKFKEAHVILHK
-89 LIKKADVFIT
+89 LIKKADIFIT
-99 NYPFPIRNKLNINSE
+99 NYPFPIRAKLKINAE
-114 DILKTNKKL
+114 DILEENKKL
-123 IYASLTPY
+123 IYASLSPY
-131 GEKGPEK
+131 GEKGEEK
-138 DRTGYDAT
+138 DKTGYDAT

-160 DSSSEPSSST
+160 NSNSEPSSST

-199 SEVSSSLIA
+199 SEVSSSLMA
-208 NGLWSNGIYIQA
+208 NGLWSNGIYNQA
-220 ALCGANFVENSGR
+220 ALCGANFVENTGR

-269 ERGDLNDNKKFNTRE
+269 KREDVNDDKRFNTRE
-284 SRAKNSLELMNILD
+284 SRAKNSLELMKILD
-298 EEFKILTQGMKE
+298 EEFLSKDWGQVKELFEKSGVTFGSISEPYDHINDQQIADNEFFTKFTDKEDLLTIDSPIFMKNEKKRKPQTAPEIGEHTRQILE
-310 EDIKKNKKNLEDQAK
+310 ELDYNETEIDKLESK
-325 SRIKTGLIM
+325 
-334 NEYGEKNK
+334 
-342 ITVTDQELQNE
+342 
-353 IQKQLR
+353 
-359 MMPGQE
+359 
-365 KMVQEYY
+365 
-372 QKNPSILANLRGS
+372 
-385 LYEEKIIKSIKDK
+385 KIIR
-398 AKGNK
+398 
-403 KGKQFVA
+403 
-410 QPKKIAKKTKAYR
+410 T

>member
-1 MDHLLEKLTVI
+1 MDHLLEKITVI

-33 VIKIESPAIGDS
+33 VIKIESPDIGDS

-76 NLKFEEAQIILHK
+76 DLKFKEAHVILHK
-89 LIKKADVFIT
+89 LIKKADIFIT
-99 NYPFPIRNKLNINSE
+99 NYPFPIRAKLKINSE
-114 DILKTNKKL
+114 DILEENKKL
-123 IYASLTPY
+123 IYASLSPY
-131 GEKGPEK
+131 GEKGEEK
-138 DRTGYDAT
+138 DKTGYDAT

-160 DSSSEPSSST
+160 NSNSEPSSST

-184 AIMMALYKREITGKG
+184 AIMMALYKREITGEG
-199 SEVSSSLIA
+199 SEVSSSLMA
-208 NGLWSNGIYIQA
+208 NGLWSNGIYNQA
-220 ALCGANFVENSGR
+220 ALCGANFVENTGR

-261 WPLLLKCL
+261 WPLLLRCL
-269 ERGDLNDNKKFNTRE
+269 KREDVNDDKRFNTRE
-284 SRAKNSLELMNILD
+284 GRAKNSLELMKILD
-298 EEFKILTQGMKE
+298 EEFLSKDWGQLKELFEKSGVTFGSISEPYDHINDQQIADNEFFTKFTDKEDLLTIDSPIFMKDEKKRKPQTAPEIGEHTRQILE
-310 EDIKKNKKNLEDQAK
+310 ELNYDKNEIDKLENKK
-325 SRIKTGLIM
+325 
-334 NEYGEKNK
+334 
-342 ITVTDQELQNE
+342 
-353 IQKQLR
+353 
-359 MMPGQE
+359 
-365 KMVQEYY
+365 
-372 QKNPSILANLRGS
+372 
-385 LYEEKIIKSIKDK
+385 IIR
-398 AKGNK
+398 
-403 KGKQFVA
+403 
-410 QPKKIAKKTKAYR
+410 T